1 MKYTRKKGGVHTDII
16 PCEDYDTCLDTFLE
30 KENLNLI
37 NVLGDGNCFFRALT
51 KYLTLSHL
59 KLSDLHLPYDKPD
72 HKILRKIVTDTMKK
86 HGYL

>member
-37 NVLGDGNCFFRALT
+37 NVLADGNCFFE
-51 KYLTLSHL
+51 H
-59 KLSDLHLPYDKPD
+59 
-72 HKILRKIVTDTMKK
+72 
-86 HGYL
+86 